1 MKTEK
6 TCGIG
11 GRPRGFCVENAL
23 DKALQVFWQKGYEG
37 ASLTDLTEAMGINRP
52 SLYSAYGNK
61 ENLFLKVLDRYAE
74 IYGAFIREAIEKP
87 TAREVAESLLFF
99 AAENYAT
106 DGQPRGCLGIQ
117 GALSCSEEAG
127 FVKEQLIS
135 RRLTTQRLIR
145 DRFAKAQ
152 SDGDLPKEADVEALS
167 GFLWTVIQG
176 MSVQSTNG
184 ATKDEMREIAKV
196 ALNAFD
202 QACCPA

>member
-11 GRPRGFCVENAL
+11 GRPRSFCVDNAL
-23 DKALQVFWQKGYEG
+23 DKALQVFWKKGYEG
-37 ASLTDLTEAMGINRP
+37 TSLTDLTEAMGINRP

-74 IYGAFIREAIEKP
+74 VYGAFIKAAIEQP
-87 TAREVAESLLFF
+87 TVRGVAESLLFF
-99 AAENYAT
+99 AAENYAN
-106 DGQPRGCLGIQ
+106 DDQPRGCLGIQ
-117 GALSCSEEAG
+117 GALSCSEEAEC
-127 FVKEQLIS
+127 VKKQLIS
-135 RRLTTQRLIR
+135 RRLMTQRLIR
-145 DRFAKAQ
+145 DRFAKGQA
-152 SDGDLPKEADVEALS
+152 DGDLSKDADVDVLS

-184 ATKDEMREIAKV
+184 ATKEEMQEIAKV
-196 ALNAFD
+196 ALGAFD